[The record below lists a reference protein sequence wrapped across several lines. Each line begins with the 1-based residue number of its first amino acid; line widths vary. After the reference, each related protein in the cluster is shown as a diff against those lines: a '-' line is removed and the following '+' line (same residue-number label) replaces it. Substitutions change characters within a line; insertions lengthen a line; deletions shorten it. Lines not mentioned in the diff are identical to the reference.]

1 VTARVQLTG
10 LWVYPVKSCRGIP
23 LAEARAT
30 PHGLAH
36 DREWLVVDEAG
47 QFVTQRNFPRLA
59 QIETV
64 LTSESLELRAPGL
77 ELLEVP
83 LAAGSQP
90 HRTVTV
96 WNHTTEALDEG
107 DRAAAWLS
115 EFLEARLRLVR
126 WDPTRRRPT
135 DPRWTGDTPAES
147 YFADAYPFLVLSE
160 ESVADLNARIVGP
173 VPLPMNRFRPNLVI
187 AGGDAYVEDRVTTLR
202 NDAFE
207 FRIVK
212 PCTRCVITTTD
223 QATLQRGAEPL
234 RTLATYRSDPRFS
247 APVFAQNAILIRGSA
262 GMLRTGMRFEAA

>member
-1 VTARVQLTG
+1 MTARVQLTG

-23 LAEARAT
+23 LAEARVT

-47 QFVTQRNFPRLA
+47 HFVTQRNFPRLA
-59 QIETV
+59 QIETA
-64 LTSESLELRAPGL
+64 LTSEALELRAPGL
-77 ELLEVP
+77 EPLEVP
-83 LAAGSQP
+83 LAAGGKP

-96 WNHTTEALDEG
+96 WNHVTDALDEG

-126 WDPTRRRPT
+126 WDPARRRPT
-135 DPRWTGDTPAES
+135 DPRWTGDAPAES

-160 ESVADLNARIVGP
+160 ESVADLNVRVADP
-173 VPLPMNRFRPNLVI
+173 APLPMNRFRPNLVI
-187 AGGDAYVEDRVTTLR
+187 AGAGSYVEDHVTTLR
-202 NDAFE
+202 NDVFE

-212 PCTRCVITTTD
+212 PCTRCIITTTD

-247 APVFAQNAILIRGSA
+247 APVLGQNAVLIRGSG
-262 GMLRTGMRFEAA
+262 GMLRAGMKFEAS